1 MQSYFLIVFAFFHI
15 ATGLSVPEEIENQFQ
30 LGPEDIRLLNSNL
43 YVLDDDHNLVSLT
56 TDLLNAEE
64 NTESERDTMMDLH
77 NRVYFYL
84 YTANNRIYPDAIS
97 INDLESLKKSNFN
110 FNRPTRIITH
120 GWMNSHNS
128 DSCILIRDAYLNQG
142 DYNVIVI
149 DWSKISIN
157 PYLWTSRRVK
167 MIGQYV
173 STMLNFLE
181 KEGMDLSTTTMVG
194 HSLGAHVVG
203 LAARYAKG
211 TVNYV
216 IGLDPALPGFNG
228 AKIGSRISQGDANY
242 VEIIHTN
249 GGILG
254 YSNSIGDVDFYP
266 NGGIRQAGCII
277 DVGGACSHLRAYQ
290 FFAESIN
297 SKVGFH
303 AKKCSSYWRYKLGLC
318 NRKLSLIMG
327 GRKKNFTVKGV
338 FYLDTNAFSPFARG

>member
-1 MQSYFLIVFAFFHI
+1 MQTHLLIGFAFFYI
-15 ATGLSVPEEIENQFQ
+15 ATGLSVPEDIDDQFK
-30 LGPEDIRLLNSNL
+30 LGPEDIRLLKSNL
-43 YVLDDDHNLVSLT
+43 YVLDDDHNLVPLT
-56 TDLLNAEE
+56 TDLLYVEE
-64 NTESERDTMMDLH
+64 NTESERDTSMDLH

-84 YTANNRIYPDAIS
+84 YTRNNRVHPDAIS
-97 INDLESLKKSNFN
+97 INNIESLKKSNFN

-128 DSCILIRDAYLNQG
+128 DSCILIRDAYLNQ
-142 DYNVIVI
+142 DHYNVIVI

-157 PYLWTSRRVK
+157 PYFWAARRVK
-167 MIGQYV
+167 MIGQHI
-173 STMLNFLE
+173 STMLDFLE

-194 HSLGAHVVG
+194 HSLGAHIVG

-216 IGLDPALPGFNG
+216 IGLDPALPGFTT
-228 AKIGSRISQGDANY
+228 AKTGSRISQGDANY

-254 YSNSIGDVDFYP
+254 YFNSIGDVDFYP
-266 NGGIRQAGCII
+266 NGGIKQAGCLI
-277 DVGGACSHLRAYQ
+277 DVGGTCSHLRAYQ

-303 AKKCSSYWRYKLGLC
+303 ARQCDSYWRYKLGLC

-327 GRKKNFTVKGV
+327 GHKKHLMIKGI
-338 FYLDTNAFSPFARG
+338 FYLDTNAFSPFAKG

>member
-1 MQSYFLIVFAFFHI
+1 MQSYFLIVFAFFYI
-15 ATGLSVPEEIENQFQ
+15 ANGLSVPEEIENQFQ

-228 AKIGSRISQGDANY
+228 AKIGSRISQ
-242 VEIIHTN
+242 
-249 GGILG
+249 
-254 YSNSIGDVDFYP
+254 DFYP

-327 GRKKNFTVKGV
+327 GRVN
-338 FYLDTNAFSPFARG
+338 